1 MELVPDRAKWQL
13 SCSRLPNVLTLSCKK
28 PLSARGSPRQGG
40 CCELRNSAGATG
52 SRHAAVQLEPPEAA
66 PPPGQRS
73 GGFLSACEGSWAAY
87 LAEVMIQA
95 FVAALTTELRRC
107 NPQHATLLNGQ
118 VHLARRCSCGQ

>member
-1 MELVPDRAKWQL
+1 MLGLA
-13 SCSRLPNVLTLSCKK
+13 NVLTLSCKK
-28 PLSARGSPRQGG
+28 PPSAQGLAAAWWPPRLN
-40 CCELRNSAGATG
+40 EHRRERSA
-52 SRHAAVQLEPPEAA
+52 AAMPPCSLEPPEAA